1 MKKGKKFFV
10 VSYLI
15 SFLLIIVGIFF
26 IIFMGNISEPTIKDF
41 ENVIKKTGCKLNYDY
56 NDDYEFMDNYVLT
69 GEKCK
74 YTISYMKFND
84 KDTTN
89 QKSIT
94 FNNMG
99 IDIYNNLNI
108 RTTSSFNMFNHE
120 EYATSG
126 YYYKTV
132 ILHDD
137 VIIYAQT
144 TSNYESELLEIIN
157 KLNISITPY
166 FKYYMIAFTGFVFVA
181 IITAA
186 LIYYILFLIIKNKLN
201 KNK

>member
-26 IIFMGNISEPTIKDF
+26 IIFMGNVSEPTIKEF
-41 ENVIKKTGCKLNYDY
+41 ENVVKETGCKLNYDY

-69 GEKCK
+69 DEKCK
-74 YTISYMKFND
+74 YRITYMKFND

-137 VIIYAQT
+137 VIIYALT

-157 KLNISITPY
+157 KLHISCMPY
-166 FKYYMIAFTGFVFVA
+166 FNYYMLVSIGITFTI
-181 IITAA
+181 IITVI
-186 LIYYILFLIIKNKLN
+186 LICCKFIPLIKNKL
-201 KNK
+201 KKFK